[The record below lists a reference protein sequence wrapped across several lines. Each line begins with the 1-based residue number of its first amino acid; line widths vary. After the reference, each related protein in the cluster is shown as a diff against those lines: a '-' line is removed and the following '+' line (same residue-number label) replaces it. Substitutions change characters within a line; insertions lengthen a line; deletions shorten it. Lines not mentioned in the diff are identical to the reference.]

1 MFETAILFIIFK
13 RKDTEKPFLFPK
25 KLFYLLFLIY
35 FNLSFISSSNLFKI
49 FSLLSQR

>member
-25 KLFYLLFLIY
+25 KLFYLLF
-35 FNLSFISSSNLFKI
+35 
-49 FSLLSQR
+49 